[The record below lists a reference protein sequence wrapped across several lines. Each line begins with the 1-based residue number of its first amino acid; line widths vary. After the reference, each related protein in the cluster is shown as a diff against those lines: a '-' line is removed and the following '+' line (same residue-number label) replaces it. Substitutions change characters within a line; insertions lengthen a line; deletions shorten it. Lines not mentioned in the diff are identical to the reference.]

1 MFRIF
6 DPILV
11 LVKKRTLGSQ
21 SEHAKHTIHC
31 FSIYLKDL
39 SHSLIATVGKQALSF
54 CFMNRYRPHRSITFE
69 ITPVR
74 HLAVGPGRTQG
85 MAIEK
90 MEMLFHCI

>member
-39 SHSLIATVGKQALSF
+39 SHSLIATVGEASF
-54 CFMNRYRPHRSITFE
+54 KSDF
-69 ITPVR
+69 
-74 HLAVGPGRTQG
+74 L
-85 MAIEK
+85 
-90 MEMLFHCI
+90 